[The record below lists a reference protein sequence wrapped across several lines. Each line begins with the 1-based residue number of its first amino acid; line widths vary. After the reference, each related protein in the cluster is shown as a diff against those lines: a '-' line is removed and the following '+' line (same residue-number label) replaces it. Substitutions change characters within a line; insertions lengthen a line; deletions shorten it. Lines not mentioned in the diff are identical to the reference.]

1 MKRIKTFT
9 VIAFLIF
16 LNIQKQTA
24 ILNSKID
31 SLLPSSS
38 TMCDQYNK
46 MNIINKINNLF
57 IKDLEQKSKNCS
69 IQKNLTLKSKDFCL
83 NWFSCYESIV
93 NNGTK
98 LRIKRIDCPCNG
110 KYNTKCNRMYCTLN
124 DEVCETLVKFK
135 ENDFKKF
142 STLRLNKCIIG

>member
-1 MKRIKTFT
+1 MKSKRSI
-9 VIAFLIF
+9 LIII
-16 LNIQKQTA
+16 LLIQVIQKKSA
-24 ILNSKID
+24 LSP
-31 SLLPSSS
+31 PSI
-38 TMCDQYNK
+38 CDRYNK

-83 NWFSCYESIV
+83 NWFSCYESII

-98 LRIKRIDCPCNG
+98 LRIKRIDCPCYG
-110 KYNTKCNRMYCTLN
+110 KYLNKCNRMYCTLN
-124 DEVCETLVKFK
+124 DEVCETLFKFR

>member
-83 NWFSCYESIV
+83 NA
-93 NNGTK
+93 
-98 LRIKRIDCPCNG
+98 L
-110 KYNTKCNRMYCTLN
+110 
-124 DEVCETLVKFK
+124 
-135 ENDFKKF
+135 
-142 STLRLNKCIIG
+142 